1 MYRAVGRIGR
11 GPGGGGVSRTVG
23 GIRKLAGRMETQLAV
38 EIVRVGAAMAGTM
51 AAETMQQ
58 ASPPQCM
65 GALAPGRDW
74 PQFMSMG
81 IAGMDLAAPLG
92 VGQHAMVGR
101 VPQPL

>member
-1 MYRAVGRIGR
+1 MGRIGR

-23 GIRKLAGRMETQLAV
+23 GIRKLAGRIETQLAV

-65 GALAPGRDW
+65 GGLAPGRDW
-74 PQFMSMG
+74 PQVISIG
-81 IAGMDLAAPLG
+81 IAGMDCAARL
-92 VGQHAMVGR
+92 VGGQQAMVGS

>member
-1 MYRAVGRIGR
+1 MGRIGR

-65 GALAPGRDW
+65 GGLAPGRAW
-74 PQFMSMG
+74 PQVISIG
-81 IAGMDLAAPLG
+81 IAGMDCAARL
-92 VGQHAMVGR
+92 VGGQQAMVGS